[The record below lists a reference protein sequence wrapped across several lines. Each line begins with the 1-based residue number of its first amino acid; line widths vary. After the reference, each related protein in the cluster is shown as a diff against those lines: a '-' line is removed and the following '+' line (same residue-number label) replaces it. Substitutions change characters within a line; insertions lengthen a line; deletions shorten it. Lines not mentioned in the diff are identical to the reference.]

1 MLTYVPGD
9 TVAHRLDPRSKLL
22 FQAGFGIAAFS
33 HRDPVWLA
41 GATLVGVGVLGVA
54 RLSPLAV
61 LRRLWFVLVFLV
73 AAPLIAGVTVA
84 PVGFDIASAARSALS
99 VGRLVPI
106 LFVSAAYVRT
116 TPARD
121 TRATVQRAV
130 PGRPGQLL
138 GVGVGLTVRF
148 FPVLL
153 HDLRSARS
161 AVEARAGD
169 RLSTVERA
177 RRVAVVGLS
186 RAVERADRL
195 SVALRARCF
204 AYNPTLPKLRFSG
217 PDYPIL
223 LTGVVL
229 ALTPLL

>member
-1 MLTYVPGD
+1 MLTYAAGD
-9 TVAHRLDPRSKLL
+9 TLAHRLDPRSKLL
-22 FQAGFGIAAFS
+22 FQAGFGIAAFA

-41 GATLVGVGVLGVA
+41 AATLLGVGVLAIA
-54 RLSPLAV
+54 RLSPFAV
-61 LRRLWFVLVFLV
+61 LRRLWFVLVFLG

-84 PVGFDIASAARSALS
+84 PVGFDTASAARSALS

-121 TRATVQRAV
+121 TRATVQRTV

-138 GVGVGLTVRF
+138 GVGVGLTFRF

-153 HDLRSARS
+153 QDLQSARS

-186 RAVERADRL
+186 RAIERADRL
-195 SVALRARCF
+195 AVALRARCF
-204 AYNPTLPKLRFSG
+204 AYNPTLPELQFSAF
-217 PDYPIL
+217 DYPVVL
-223 LTGVVL
+223 AGVGL